1 MNQNLFETQYDVTE
15 KSKLKRFYQNNKILI
30 LSSIIFII
38 VTLSSVTF
46 YLNFKEKKIINLSN
60 SYINAKVY
68 LENNEIDKATNIL
81 KEIIFSNN
89 ETYSTLA
96 FFIILNENLIQDQK
110 ELLNIFDHILKENK
124 FEKEIKDLLIFKKA
138 LFESDSIDEV
148 KMLDSL
154 NPLINK
160 DSIWKPHALLLLGDY
175 FSSKNEYLKAK
186 DFYIQTLSLKNLQRE
201 FYEYARS
208 RLTLILDE

>member
-1 MNQNLFETQYDVTE
+1 MNQNLLETQYDVTE
-15 KSKLKRFYQNNKILI
+15 KSKLKRFYQSNKILI

-138 LFESDSIDEV
+138 ILESDSIDEV

>member
-1 MNQNLFETQYDVTE
+1 MNQNLLETQYDVTG
-15 KSKLKRFYQNNKILI
+15 KSKLKKFYQNNKILI
-30 LSSIIFII
+30 FSSIIFII
-38 VTLSSVTF
+38 ATLSSVSF

-68 LENNEIDKATNIL
+68 LENNELDKATNIL

-96 FFIILNENLIQDQK
+96 FFLILDENLIQDQK
-110 ELLNIFDHILKENK
+110 ELLNIFDHILRENK

-148 KMLDSL
+148 KLLDSL

-175 FSSKNEYLKAK
+175 FSFKNEYLKAK

-208 RLTLILDE
+208 RLTLILNE

>member
-1 MNQNLFETQYDVTE
+1 MNQNLLETQYDVTE
-15 KSKLKRFYQNNKILI
+15 KSKLKKFYQNNKILI

-138 LFESDSIDEV
+138 LFESDSIDEA
-148 KMLDSL
+148 KLLDSL

>member
-1 MNQNLFETQYDVTE
+1 MNQNLLETQYDVTE
-15 KSKLKRFYQNNKILI
+15 KSKLKRFYQSNKILI

>member
-1 MNQNLFETQYDVTE
+1 MNQNLLETQYDVTE
-15 KSKLKRFYQNNKILI
+15 KSKLKKFYQNNKILI

-81 KEIIFSNN
+81 KKIIFSNN

>member
-1 MNQNLFETQYDVTE
+1 MNQNLLETQYDVTE
-15 KSKLKRFYQNNKILI
+15 KSKFKKFYQNNKILI

-46 YLNFKEKKIINLSN
+46 YLYFKEKKIINLSN

-148 KMLDSL
+148 KLLDSL

>member
-96 FFIILNENLIQDQK
+96 FFKILNENLIQDQK

>member
-1 MNQNLFETQYDVTE
+1 MNQNLLETQYDVTE

-30 LSSIIFII
+30 FSSIIFII
-38 VTLSSVTF
+38 ITLSSVTF

-60 SYINAKVY
+60 SYIDAKVY

>member
-1 MNQNLFETQYDVTE
+1 MNQNLLETQYDVTE
-15 KSKLKRFYQNNKILI
+15 KSKLKKFYQNNKILI

>member
-81 KEIIFSNN
+81 KKIIFSNN

-186 DFYIQTLSLKNLQRE
+186 DFYIQTLSVKNLQRE

>member
-1 MNQNLFETQYDVTE
+1 MNQNLLETQYDVTE

>member
-1 MNQNLFETQYDVTE
+1 MNQNLLETQYDVTE
-15 KSKLKRFYQNNKILI
+15 KSKLKKFYQNNKILI

-60 SYINAKVY
+60 SYFNAKVY

-148 KMLDSL
+148 KLLDSL

-160 DSIWKPHALLLLGDY
+160 DSIWKPHAILLLGDY

>member
-1 MNQNLFETQYDVTE
+1 MNQNLLETQYDVTE
-15 KSKLKRFYQNNKILI
+15 KSKLKRFYQSNKILI

-138 LFESDSIDEV
+138 ILESDSIDEV
-148 KMLDSL
+148 KLLDSL
-154 NPLINK
+154 NPLINE

-201 FYEYARS
+201 FYEYASS

>member
-1 MNQNLFETQYDVTE
+1 MNQNLLETQYDVTE
-15 KSKLKRFYQNNKILI
+15 KSKLKRFYQSNKILI

-81 KEIIFSNN
+81 KKIIFSNN

-186 DFYIQTLSLKNLQRE
+186 DFYIQTLSLKN
-201 FYEYARS
+201 
-208 RLTLILDE
+208 